1 MNNSESKTPEV
12 GDVWQWIETYLIY
25 RITTSF
31 NGRFVHC
38 IYKAG
43 DGAFLTDYYREDY
56 FIKHCTYLGKSVV
69 DVSKLFKVKRA
80 VNKERMKDEYL
91 LADDWEIVE

>member
-80 VNKERMKDEYL
+80 VNSKEFNND
-91 LADDWEIVE
+91 